1 MTKIN
6 LLKQIVN
13 DRVWDTFKEVYDVY
27 SDEPQS
33 DKQIEFLDKI
43 SNYIYEDFARKIKV
57 VDLQLMK
64 EENDR
69 RKERA
74 ERLAER
80 IAGNR

>member
-27 SDEPQS
+27 ADEPQS